1 MKKSLRIACL
11 AAGAAVVA
19 SSVHAFEPTRPV
31 EFVVTAGPGGGT
43 DIFAR
48 TIQSII
54 GKYDLM
60 SAPIVVTNKGS
71 AGGA

>member
-31 EFVVTAGPGGGT
+31 EFVVTAGPGGEL
-43 DIFAR
+43 IFSRAQFSR
-48 TIQSII
+48 SSAS
-54 GKYDLM
+54 M
-60 SAPIVVTNKGS
+60 S
-71 AGGA
+71 